1 MAKQKKHETD
11 RSGVLMVMETR
22 QRHRSTAVSL
32 LSLLKRHYTEHGNLV
47 DDAAMGTVIE
57 ALSREFYSGL
67 QVEPLARPERQ
78 VRALRK
84 ELAVVSQERTALFMK
99 LSLTQGLLDQA
110 AEDRDRALQAQA
122 LLKAARRKRAKKG
135 R

>member
-1 MAKQKKHETD
+1 MKRVKHHAD
-11 RSGVLMVMETR
+11 RSGVQAVMEAR
-22 QRHRSTAVSL
+22 ARHTSTAVTL
-32 LSLLKRHYTEHGNLV
+32 LSLLKRHYTERGVLV
-47 DDAAMGTVIE
+47 DDAAMGTVAE

-84 ELAVVSQERTALFMK
+84 ELALVSQERTALFMK
-99 LSLTQGLLDQA
+99 LSLTQRLLDQA
-110 AEDRDRALQAQA
+110 TGDRDRALQAYT

>member
-1 MAKQKKHETD
+1 
-11 RSGVLMVMETR
+11 
-22 QRHRSTAVSL
+22 
-32 LSLLKRHYTEHGNLV
+32 
-47 DDAAMGTVIE
+47 
-57 ALSREFYSGL
+57 
-67 QVEPLARPERQ
+67 LARPERQ